1 MKRYR
6 PLVFFG
12 LALVLG
18 LVTSVLVFSWLQNEK
33 NRLMAAPI
41 PLNQESCRCW
51 WPMRILP
58 GGPS

>member
-18 LVTSVLVFSWLQNEK
+18 LSDQHPGVF
-33 NRLMAAPI
+33 MAA
-41 PLNQESCRCW
+41 E
-51 WPMRILP
+51 
-58 GGPS
+58 